1 MTIKRAS
8 DNVINDKKFQY
19 KMTKSPNVQ
28 KLKDAVGQIINV
40 KAFCFYDDSADGE
53 NEKIILTL
61 LADDGTVY
69 GTNSKTAMS
78 NFDDITEFFIDEVM
92 TERGLPI
99 IVESSVSKNGREFI
113 MLNYAG

>member
-1 MTIKRAS
+1 MEIKRAS
-8 DNVINDKKFQY
+8 ENVINDKRFQY

-28 KLKDAVGQIINV
+28 KLKDAVDQIINV
-40 KAFCFYDDSADGE
+40 KAFCFYDDSAEGE

-61 LADDGTVY
+61 LSADETVY

-78 NFDDITEFFIDEVM
+78 NFTDIIEFFSDEVL
-92 TERGLPI
+92 TEEGMPV

>member
-1 MTIKRAS
+1 MEIKRAS
-8 DNVINDKKFQY
+8 DNVINDKRFQY

-40 KAFCFYDDSADGE
+40 KAFCFYDDSKEDE
-53 NEKIILTL
+53 NEKIILTI

-78 NFDDITEFFIDEVM
+78 NFDDITEFFAEEIMSDKGMPV
-92 TERGLPI
+92 

-113 MLNYAG
+113 MLYYAG